1 VTIVATHKGSGRV
14 NNDLIST
21 AERLITFHS
30 KGQPTFLLE
39 GMLHIPGRV
48 EHAPGVILCHPQ
60 PASSD
65 MNDTLI
71 VALAKSLAEV
81 GMLALRFNFRG
92 VHNSQGQQTD
102 GQLEP
107 LDLAGALDTLVKIP
121 GVNPAKTCVIGHGFG
136 AYIALLYAP
145 FDQRIRTVVAISL
158 PLFRAA
164 NGFPR
169 PFERPKL
176 FVTGEFDEICPR
188 YKLEPFVE
196 QQTGPKG
203 LKVITGARH
212 LMRGYEEA
220 TVTTIT
226 KYVKTWA
233 TMPGV

>member
-1 VTIVATHKGSGRV
+1 MTSSAQ
-14 NNDLIST
+14 
-21 AERLITFHS
+21 AERPIAFQS

-39 GMLHIPGRV
+39 GVLHMPKRA
-48 EHAPGVILCHPQ
+48 ENAPGVVLCHPQ

-65 MNDTLI
+65 MSDTLT
-71 VALAKSLAEV
+71 VALARGLAET
-81 GMLALRFNFRG
+81 GMIALRFNFRG
-92 VHNSQGQQTD
+92 VHKSQGQQTD
-102 GQLEP
+102 GRLEP
-107 LDLAGALDTLVKIP
+107 LDVAGALDMLVKIP
-121 GVNPAKTCVIGHGFG
+121 GVNPAKLCVIGHGFG

-145 FDQRIRTVVAISL
+145 FDPRIRTVVAVSL

-220 TVTTIT
+220 TVTTII

-233 TMPGV
+233 SMPGV